1 MRAVA
6 IKALQCGSIPQHIG
20 LIMDGNRRYG
30 RKVHVGNGKG
40 YYLGYETLEEVRSL
54 VCVKYLHQFI
64 FFFFC
69 VRRTLQLT
77 IRVVRQLFGCMFRF
91 WQCVWRWAL
100 KLLRYMLSALRT
112 LRDRPIKWRHSWNWP
127 KQSLPNYVN
136 KGKVIG
142 RTKWLPLTTFIFSY
156 DHSSIRLAYESLLLG
171 QEVVRQRGYA
181 CRRERI

>member
-64 FFFFC
+64 FFFL
-69 VRRTLQLT
+69 RQKDSTTNHPSRTL
-77 IRVVRQLFGCMFRF
+77 
-91 WQCVWRWAL
+91 
-100 KLLRYMLSALRT
+100 T
-112 LRDRPIKWRHSWNWP
+112 LWM
-127 KQSLPNYVN
+127 YV
-136 KGKVIG
+136 
-142 RTKWLPLTTFIFSY
+142 
-156 DHSSIRLAYESLLLG
+156 
-171 QEVVRQRGYA
+171 
-181 CRRERI
+181 